1 MELWEV
7 LDVAKLLG
15 VSSASVRRLADEG
28 KLKVR
33 AMTPRGQR
41 LFRREDAERLRRER
55 ASEQGRHAA

>member
-15 VSSASVRRLADEG
+15 VSPASVRRLADEG

-41 LFRREDAERLRRER
+41 LFQREDAERLRRDR
-55 ASEQGRHAA
+55 AGEGRHAA